1 MPDTFSPF
9 DIVLGIPFLW
19 AAIRGLRKGL
29 VLEVTGLAALFL
41 GAYAALFFSD
51 IAAAILDER
60 FAIGHEY
67 LGITSFAITFIAVI
81 IAHVNVALRQDN
93 NVFMA

>member
-51 IAAAILDER
+51 IAAAILDV
-60 FAIGHEY
+60 AG
-67 LGITSFAITFIAVI
+67 LL
-81 IAHVNVALRQDN
+81 HVA
-93 NVFMA
+93 A